1 MDIKK
6 KLKNRRL
13 ELGLTMED
21 VGKAVGVSKSTVS
34 KWESGHIENMR
45 RDKIALYAKTLDVS
59 PEFIM
64 GLDEDFDDKTSDP
77 IKEKKEAARQ
87 YMQDELHRIGVLPKT
102 EEITPERFE
111 SFLRSY
117 EYFLKIFKES
127 TGEDS

>member
-1 MDIKK
+1 MGLKENIKK
-6 KLKNRRL
+6 ERLKNDLTL
-13 ELGLTMED
+13 ENVAKYL
-21 VGKAVGVSKSTVS
+21 GVSKQTVQ
-34 KWESGHIENMR
+34 KYESGVVANIPS
-45 RDKIALYAKTLDVS
+45 DKIEAMAKLFHTTPAAL
-59 PEFIM
+59 M
-64 GLDEDFDDKTSDP
+64 GWENKSDNT